1 MWADTYIRAGSRVY
15 TCRLTPPYVWLT
27 DAYMHIKK
35 NRQLTPS
42 AAKRPWCFQKR
53 WWCFNKRLWCFLK
66 TSKSFFKSPACFYVM
81 AGGILPSL
89 SRSFLFFRSSLHFS
103 LNKRIINRLRMTG
116 LSSSSFHPCLPSPF
130 TICLQPLSVGRSFT
144 NERRLKEWQQDI
156 HSLAEPHQ
164 QGVLTNN
171 ERRKEGTKRS
181 NPHKNWSSAKSG

>member
-1 MWADTYIRAGSRVY
+1 MCGPIRIYVQAHAYIRAGSRVY

-53 WWCFNKRLWCFLK
+53 WWRFNKRLWCFLK

-116 LSSSSFHPCLPSPF
+116 LPSSSFHPCLPSPF
-130 TICLQPLSVGRSFT
+130 TICLQPLS
-144 NERRLKEWQQDI
+144 
-156 HSLAEPHQ
+156 
-164 QGVLTNN
+164 
-171 ERRKEGTKRS
+171 RRKKYYRWKEAERGMTGCPFTAGTPIGRTFQQ
-181 NPHKNWSSAKSG
+181 

>member
-42 AAKRPWCFQKR
+42 AAKRPWCFKKR
-53 WWCFNKRLWCFLK
+53 WWRFNKRLWCFLK

-116 LSSSSFHPCLPSPF
+116 PPLILLSSVPPKSLHNLPSAFVSPEEV
-130 TICLQPLSVGRSFT
+130 LQMKGGWKGDETMFFHNQNPHR
-144 NERRLKEWQQDI
+144 QDV
-156 HSLAEPHQ
+156 ST
-164 QGVLTNN
+164 VD
-171 ERRKEGTKRS
+171 ERRKEETGFRL
-181 NPHKNWSSAKSG
+181 